1 MKVFCVHLEAICF
14 ESTVWW
20 VLPYGINLGIYLLK
34 CLRKSSAMAF
44 PRPLKFGIF
53 CIFWQGMPLD
63 PFSLGRP
70 RRSIHPSC
78 AYTSKSHAM
87 PLKVRVFHLAISRR
101 ANGTSM
107 LVVRREN
114 SPIQSCSFRLV
125 ISENTG
131 ASSVLKLLYNIP
143 VVHLKKLYLLLVM
156 SHENK
161 KAYINDGS
169 ENINLKWG

>member
-1 MKVFCVHLEAICF
+1 MNAAKVIERTTLRHFPSEIVSDGFSEALKIRHF
-14 ESTVWW
+14 
-20 VLPYGINLGIYLLK
+20 LGGHAL
-34 CLRKSSAMAF
+34 
-44 PRPLKFGIF
+44 RPLKF
-53 CIFWQGMPLD
+53 
-63 PFSLGRP
+63 GRP
-70 RRSIHPSC
+70 RRSIHSSC

-169 ENINLKWG
+169 ENINLK